1 MRCKDHD
8 QDIGLW
14 VETFSGSSSSLTICD
29 LDNRNDIF
37 HFVKIRNYNLYPFDT
52 VDCKGNISS
61 SIQPL
66 FRFNSTKSSNTGS
79 SWQDPITNF
88 AAKGQRTLSGIQLL
102 SLQNGSGDDSI
113 STEVE
118 ATSSLWGSQKVSI
131 TIIVTV

>member
-8 QDIGLW
+8 QDVGLW
-14 VETFSGSSSSLTICD
+14 VETFSGSSSSQTICD
-29 LDNRNDIF
+29 LDNRNDIS
-37 HFVKIRNYNLYPFDT
+37 HFVKIRNLNTYSLDT

-61 SIQPL
+61 STQPL
-66 FRFNSTKSSNTGS
+66 FKFNSTKSSSIGS
-79 SWQDPITNF
+79 NWQDTLTNF
-88 AAKGQRTLSGIQLL
+88 AAKGQRTLSGVQLL
-102 SLQNGSGDDSI
+102 SLQNGSGNDSI